1 MKALQVERSLP
12 RFAAARIA
20 SGWRAGAGGRLG
32 PLRLVDADPPALPGP
47 GWERLSPR
55 LSGIC
60 GSDLATVDGRSS
72 RWFEPLVSF
81 PFTPGH
87 EVVADAADGRRVVV
101 EPVLG
106 CEARSIDPPCSAC
119 AAGRRRHCTNLT
131 GGHIAPG
138 LQTGYCKDTGGG
150 WSYSFVAHTS
160 QLHLVPEGLPDEA
173 AVLVEPAA
181 CAIHAVLS
189 TVPLDVGPLDENS
202 PVERT
207 GMERTGMG
215 GAGRESA
222 AVVIGAG
229 TLGLCAIAALARW
242 REDVTRIIA
251 VAKYQHQRELA
262 GKFGAT
268 SVASPGEMR
277 RAVRRAT
284 GSWMLDNGQLPDGV
298 PLVIDC
304 AGTADSL
311 ASALAVVAPGGQV
324 VLAGMPAPASLDLTP
339 LWQREVRLSGSYTY
353 GPEPSVGGRH
363 SFDLAFE
370 LAEASRMER
379 LVSATYPL
387 ERSAEAIEHA
397 ASAGRRGAVK
407 VAFDMRGDPRR
418 LSYLLAEG
426 STLTERPGENPGGL
440 SAHGEDR

>member
-1 MKALQVERSLP
+1 MKALQVERSLA

-20 SGWRAGAGGRLG
+20 SGWKAGAGGRVG

-47 GWERLSPR
+47 GWQRLSPR

-81 PFTPGH
+81 PFVPGH
-87 EVVADAADGRRVVV
+87 EVVADTADGRRAVV

-106 CEARSIDPPCSAC
+106 CEARGIDPPCASC
-119 AAGRRRHCTNLT
+119 AAGRRRQCTNLT
-131 GGHIAPG
+131 GGHLAPG
-138 LQTGYCKDTGGG
+138 LQTGYCRDTGGG
-150 WSYSFVAHTS
+150 WSHSFVAHES
-160 QLHLVPEGLPDEA
+160 QLHFVPEGMPDEA

-181 CAIHAVLS
+181 CAVHAALS
-189 TVPLDVGPLDENS
+189 APAC
-202 PVERT
+202 
-207 GMERTGMG
+207 
-215 GAGRESA
+215 GAGPGDEPV

-229 TLGLCAIAALARW
+229 TLGLCVVAALARW
-242 REDVTRIIA
+242 REDVTRVIA
-251 VAKYQHQRELA
+251 VAKYPHQRELA
-262 GKFGAT
+262 TKLGAT
-268 SVASPGEMR
+268 SVASPSEVR

-284 GSWMLDNGQLPDGV
+284 GSWMLDNGQLSGGA

-311 ASALAVVAPGGQV
+311 AAALAVALPGGYL
-324 VLAGMPAPASLDLTP
+324 VLTGMPGQTNTDLTP
-339 LWQREVRLSGSYTY
+339 LWQREVHLVGSYTY
-353 GPEPSVGGRH
+353 GPEPAVGGRH

-370 LAEASRMER
+370 LAEAARLER

-387 ERSAEAIEHA
+387 ERSAEAVEHA

-407 VAFDMRGDPRR
+407 VAFDMRGEPRR
-418 LSYLLAEG
+418 LSYLQA
-426 STLTERPGENPGGL
+426 PGLPGGG
-440 SAHGEDR
+440 SGEVLGESPERLPASGEAG